1 MDYVE
6 CRWLLLLVNCSSPQ
20 LSELDG
26 CVLSSD
32 LAPGGRG
39 WLDVVVRP
47 ALAVPGVWRP
57 ASATIWVTLT
67 WRGPDLDHVPSET

>member
-57 ASATIWVTLT
+57 ASATIWVT
-67 WRGPDLDHVPSET
+67 WRGQDLDHVPSET